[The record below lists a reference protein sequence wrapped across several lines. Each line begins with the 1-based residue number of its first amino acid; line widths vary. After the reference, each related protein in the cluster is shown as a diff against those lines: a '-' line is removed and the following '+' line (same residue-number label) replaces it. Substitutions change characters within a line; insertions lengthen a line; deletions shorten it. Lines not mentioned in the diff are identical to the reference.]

1 LQNWAKI
8 IIRLAFLA
16 GVIALLVIQPWPKA
30 WNLQVPLK
38 FLYQAEE
45 DWHLWIALTAFGTVG
60 ATVVALYLSFD
71 AWRQNKEATARVV
84 SAWIT
89 DTYEPRSD
97 GLSYERTVKMHLAN
111 ESNEPVFAAT
121 PHVQISEGQ
130 VDLGPLSA
138 PSPISVIPPRRELVF
153 DISVPLL
160 AHANSWHPT
169 VSLVFTDPKE
179 RRWIRHSDGTLENV
193 TRKKSRWSNS
203 RQKMDERV
211 RGDDSVLN
219 PMFITEAFLEGLE
232 QEEPTFDIM
241 EPLLAENAAEGWA
254 ELDWA
259 ELRQEVNGYRPTSMI
274 DYPAPRIARIKLS
287 GDSSLEG
294 RRVQGH
300 GRGIELAVFVFL
312 TLVFEP
318 ARGWRVFGIGN
329 AVRPDQINF
338 GGSLLEEIQPY
349 E

>member
-1 LQNWAKI
+1 MRNWVKI
-8 IIRLAFLA
+8 IIGLALLA
-16 GVIALLVIQPWPKA
+16 GVITLFVIRPWPKT
-30 WNLQVPLK
+30 WNLQTPLE

-89 DTYEPRSD
+89 DTYEPRRD
-97 GLSYERTVKMHLAN
+97 GSSYERTVKMHLAN

-121 PHVQISEGQ
+121 PNVQIGEGQ

-160 AHANSWHPT
+160 AHANSWNPT
-169 VSLVFTDPKE
+169 VSLVFNDPKG
-179 RRWIRHSDGTLENV
+179 RRWLRRSDGTLENV
-193 TRKKSRWSNS
+193 TRKKSRWSNR

-211 RGDDSVLN
+211 LGDDNVLN
-219 PMFITEAFLEGLE
+219 PMFITEAFLEGL
-232 QEEPTFDIM
+232 QQVDPTFNNM
-241 EPLLAENAAEGWA
+241 EPLLAKSAAKEWA
-254 ELDWA
+254 EVDWV

-287 GDSSLEG
+287 GDPNLEG

-300 GRGIELAVFVFL
+300 GRGMKLAVFIFL